1 MESSLCPKMCGVRAG
16 RWATPGW
23 WRGEEPGAGRLE
35 EPCSSPP
42 PGGADT
48 EAVVT
53 EQLPPQSEPRLTL
66 HLLCLQLTLCLL
78 CCLQLTMAKR
88 LHARRLDGIDYSA
101 R

>member
-1 MESSLCPKMCGVRAG
+1 M
-16 RWATPGW
+16 
-23 WRGEEPGAGRLE
+23 
-35 EPCSSPP
+35 
-42 PGGADT
+42 
-48 EAVVT
+48 VT

-88 LHARRLDGIDYSA
+88 LHARRLDGIDYSP